1 LIAGNSATETS
12 ARRLDQ
18 WLWFARLAKSR
29 SLAGR
34 LCAAGAVM
42 LNGIVVRK
50 PNHLV
55 RIGDAITAPRGAY
68 RRTVRILALGWRRG
82 PATEA
87 QLLYEEIAAPIRLT
101 DLAGSWV
108 PLLDEVDTFLA

>member
-1 LIAGNSATETS
+1 MIARNPAIETS
-12 ARRLDQ
+12 TRRLDQ

-34 LCAAGAVM
+34 LCAAGAVT

-55 RIGDAITAPRGAY
+55 RISDAITAPQGAY

-82 PATEA
+82 PAAEA
-87 QLLYEEIAAPIRLT
+87 QLLYEEIATPARLSELAP
-101 DLAGSWV
+101 AWQ
-108 PLLDEVDTFLA
+108 PLLQDADAEN